1 MPKSGEVINE
11 GFDLLSYLV
20 KRKEPAVTGELPT
33 VQQLEAKFHEIYPEG
48 AVETAPKTDHAIIES
63 EKEIQGLSRGS
74 HGVAEGTACIPC
86 SQDHLSTCS
95 GLLAE
100 ALRFARNDGVESPEV
115 ISRIGLCRD
124 ELNAMER
131 VDLRPEL
138 TSDLPEW
145 EKNIANGVLT
155 GSRDLRHDMAA
166 ISDAGDLE
174 KVAGR
179 AQSLRRDIGEQW
191 LKGRIANMS
200 PDEKAKVRE
209 KAQEILE
216 KNWIVKRYR
225 QNGSL

>member
-1 MPKSGEVINE
+1 MARPEPGEIIKNGADLISYMVRKREPEIEDGLPSIADLRLKVEEIDAHHPLESATETENAGKVSERGEQAPSGASE
-11 GFDLLSYLV
+11 GIS
-20 KRKEPAVTGELPT
+20 
-33 VQQLEAKFHEIYPEG
+33 EG
-48 AVETAPKTDHAIIES
+48 V
-63 EKEIQGLSRGS
+63 
-74 HGVAEGTACIPC
+74 ACIPC

-138 TSDLPEW
+138 VVALPGW
-145 EKNIANGVLT
+145 EKNLAGDILN
-155 GSRDLRHDMAA
+155 GSRNLRHDMAEML
-166 ISDAGDLE
+166 SVDDLE

-179 AQSLRRDIGEQW
+179 AQALRGEIGQQW

-200 PDEKAKVRE
+200 PEEKAKVRE
-209 KAQEILE
+209 KAGEMLDKELE
-216 KNWIVKRYR
+216 
-225 QNGSL
+225 Q

>member
-11 GFDLLSYLV
+11 GFDLLSFLI

-33 VQQLEAKFHEIYPEG
+33 VQDLEAKFHEIYPG
-48 AVETAPKTDHAIIES
+48 GSLETAPETENAGKVS
-63 EKEIQGLSRGS
+63 EKEKQGLSQGS
-74 HGVAEGTACIPC
+74 QGIVEGTACIPC

-100 ALRFARNDGVESPEV
+100 ALRFARKDGVESTEV
-115 ISRIGLCRD
+115 ISRVGLCRD

-138 TSDLPEW
+138 TAQLPEW
-145 EKNIANGVLT
+145 ERNIANGVLT
-155 GSRDLRHDMAA
+155 GSRDLRHDMAE
-166 ISDAGDLE
+166 ILNPDDLE

-179 AQSLRRDIGEQW
+179 AQVLRRDIGEQW

-200 PDEKAKVRE
+200 PEEKAKVKERAE
-209 KAQEILE
+209 QILDKE
-216 KNWIVKRYR
+216 LE
-225 QNGSL
+225 Q

>member
-33 VQQLEAKFHEIYPEG
+33 VQDLEAKFHEIYSESP
-48 AVETAPKTDHAIIES
+48 AETAPEMENAGKVS
-63 EKEIQGLSRGS
+63 GKEIQWLSRGS

-100 ALRFARNDGVESPEV
+100 ALRFARKDGVESAEV

-138 TSDLPEW
+138 TAQLPDW
-145 EKNIANGVLT
+145 EKDLANDVLNS
-155 GSRDLRHDMAA
+155 SRDLRHDMAE
-166 ISDAGDLE
+166 ILSVDDLE
-174 KVAGR
+174 KVAGS
-179 AQSLRRDIGEQW
+179 AQSVRREIGEGW

-200 PDEKAKVRE
+200 PEEKAKVKERAE
-209 KAQEILE
+209 QILDKE
-216 KNWIVKRYR
+216 LE
-225 QNGSL
+225 Q